1 MVLKLLGVPFAMA
14 TQHPDSASRRITAEG
29 EVEEAVNDL
38 LPLSR
43 GGYGC
48 DEKMVDYEGKLTPYH
63 QPQWIVE
70 ALARVGLRPGHD
82 YLITPRIPAE
92 RLESGER
99 QVMVIWSGLVANKHS
114 LPLGGQAVKYM
125 VHPMTGTSRE
135 LVAVQRRITKLEK
148 FAEEELGLRLEEPIK
163 IIPLVEDVVRH
174 FHVDRL
180 MNGLHYNVSRT
191 EGLLYDSYR
200 ILLGKSDAALSFG
213 HLASTISLIAAISR
227 LHEWGFRMKVRV
239 YPILGV
245 GKPPFRGHLS
255 PETVDVFID
264 QYSGYSTVTIQS
276 ALRFDTPRKLYTST
290 LEKIAGGVGGEPRR
304 IPADLEAVL
313 AEAARHAAAEY
324 LRFLLRASDRIVE
337 VARLVPSKRD
347 RMPMDAYSR
356 DVSDAIA
363 FTLDKP
369 LLALGRS
376 RIPLPRAI
384 KFTAACYT
392 MGIPP
397 ALIGLGR
404 GLKRIKER
412 MGSRVVEEV
421 LELAPLLRLDVEFEA
436 AHMLPELAKTYL
448 PEPLVE
454 DYMEDARLAAD
465 ILGVGE
471 AEQPPEEYYETLWRI
486 RECIKEGPCPKI
498 GSLIDEAGSM
508 RGFLG

>member
-1 MVLKLLGVPFAMA
+1 MLKLLGVPFAMA
-14 TQHPDSASRRITAEG
+14 TQHPDSASRRITAQG

-70 ALARVGLRPGHD
+70 ALARVGLKPGED

-99 QVMVIWSGLVANKHS
+99 QVMVIWSSLVANKHS
-114 LPLGGQAVKYM
+114 IPLGGQAVKYM
-125 VHPMTGTSRE
+125 IHPMTGTSRE
-135 LVAVQRRITKLEK
+135 LVAAQRRITKLEK

-174 FHVDRL
+174 FHVDKL
-180 MNGLHYNVSRT
+180 MHGLHYNVART

-213 HLASTISLIAAISR
+213 HLASTISLITAISR
-227 LHEWGFRMKVRV
+227 LYAWGFSEKVRV

-245 GKPPFRGHLS
+245 GKPPFRGHLA
-255 PETVDVFID
+255 PETVEEFTR
-264 QYSGYSTVTIQS
+264 QYSGYFTVTIQS
-276 ALRFDTPRKLYTST
+276 ALRFDTPRKLYEETI
-290 LEKIAGGVGGEPRR
+290 EKLAEGVGGEPRR
-304 IPADLEAVL
+304 IPPDLEPVL

-324 LRFLLRASDRIVE
+324 LRFLLRAADRIVE

-347 RMPMDAYSR
+347 RMPMESYSR
-356 DVSDAIA
+356 DVSQAIA
-363 FTLDKP
+363 FTLDKQ
-369 LLALGRS
+369 LISLGRG

-397 ALIGLGR
+397 GLIGLGR
-404 GLKRIKER
+404 GLRRIRER
-412 MGSRVVEEV
+412 LGGRILEEII
-421 LELAPLLRLDVEFEA
+421 ELAPLLRLDVEYDTA
-436 AHMLPELAKTYL
+436 YMSPELAKTYL
-448 PEPLVE
+448 PESLVE
-454 DYMEDARLAAD
+454 EYMEDARLAAD

-471 AEQPPEEYYETLWRI
+471 PEQPPDEYFDTLWRV
-486 RECIKEGPCPKI
+486 RECIKEGPCPRI
-498 GSLIDEAGSM
+498 GDLIDEAGAV